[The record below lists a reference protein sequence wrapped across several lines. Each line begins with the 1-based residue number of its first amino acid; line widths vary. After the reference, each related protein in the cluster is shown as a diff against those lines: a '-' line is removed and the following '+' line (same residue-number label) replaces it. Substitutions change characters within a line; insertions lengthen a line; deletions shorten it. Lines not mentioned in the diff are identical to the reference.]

1 MKKAISM
8 ILILSAVISL
18 TACGSKNNNETT
30 EQKTTS
36 STTVSTTSQ
45 TTQATSVPSTEKNST
60 THAST
65 KSVTNNFLEANK
77 EDKETFCKTIE
88 QILWANGWFAE
99 DLDGKLDY
107 DCSTKDAYEIAID
120 RMISCPY
127 YDLMDT
133 LNDIYGSNNYT
144 FEPETD
150 EKDPKKIM
158 DDNFY
163 KKISGEKFDS
173 VLKNVFNIE
182 PDHKYTMSDSY
193 NNKVVF
199 YYYNGYYYIQNGDG
213 GDGAGPKVTI
223 ESITRQN
230 DGKYNIK
237 ILYQIVDYTDD
248 AKDMARLDVVAA
260 LKSVK
265 GDRLWSFYKIKT
277 TEIYDHEL
285 VK

>member
-1 MKKAISM
+1 MKKVVSM
-8 ILILSAVISL
+8 ILILSSVISL

-30 EQKTTS
+30 EEKTTS

-45 TTQATSVPSTEKNST
+45 TTQTTSVPSTEKNSVT
-60 THAST
+60 QSTT
-65 KSVTNNFLEANK
+65 KSVSANFLEA
-77 EDKETFCKTIE
+77 DKKDQEIFIRTVGH
-88 QILWANGWFAE
+88 ILWCNGWFKE
-99 DLDGKLDY
+99 DLANKLDY
-107 DCSTKDAYEIAID
+107 DCNKKDAYEIAID
-120 RMISCPY
+120 RMISGPFF
-127 YDLMDT
+127 DLMDEF
-133 LNDIYGSNNYT
+133 NDIYGSSNYT

-163 KKISGEKFDS
+163 KKISAEKFDS
-173 VLKNVFNIE
+173 VLKNVFNVE

-193 NNKVVF
+193 NSKVVF

-223 ESITRQN
+223 ESITKQN

-237 ILYQIVDYTDD
+237 ILYQLVDYAG
-248 AKDMARLDVVAA
+248 AKDLARLDVVAA

-277 TEIYDHEL
+277 TKIYDHEL